1 MDGFQPAGI
10 YVLAILL
17 YTLPCGFLWAA
28 SRREAR
34 TTLAEM
40 QPLWRTFCI
49 KLAFIVAACATTLSL
64 IFVFS
69 YLRNGGGI
77 HGSRTSPGLW
87 TTLGPVS
94 AGALVSSWLP
104 AAIGRSKGKLLMAGW
119 LFGTFSSEYVIFQVA
134 FD

>member
-64 IFVFS
+64 NLRFFLFAQRRRNPRVPHISRIVDNARTRFCWRTRLELAAGSDWAKQRKTVDGGMVVRDLLFRICDFS
-69 YLRNGGGI
+69 
-77 HGSRTSPGLW
+77 
-87 TTLGPVS
+87 
-94 AGALVSSWLP
+94 
-104 AAIGRSKGKLLMAGW
+104 GR
-119 LFGTFSSEYVIFQVA
+119 F
-134 FD
+134 

>member
-1 MDGFQPAGI
+1 MGRVETRGQNYAGRDAAPVA
-10 YVLAILL
+10 YVLHK
-17 YTLPCGFLWAA
+17 A
-28 SRREAR
+28 S
-34 TTLAEM
+34 
-40 QPLWRTFCI
+40 
-49 KLAFIVAACATTLSL
+49 FIVAAWATTLSL

-119 LFGTFSSEYVIFQVA
+119 LFGIFASEYVIFQVA